1 MSSHFFSRKYFEK
14 LRTDQG
20 KGRRLTIILL
30 RLALSSLLPI
40 PNGPSHKLDIFL
52 GKHACPTLLQPLSFF
67 MGPWRLHAIWAVP
80 LDTSCGEMGSFQ
92 CTKTRFDS
100 GITLTSDESTAASF
114 VNLCLELF
122 VSKSGSKQTR
132 LGGPCRALPFYVDIF
147 GRRIKFVLSSFGVC
161 WTSVLSKGIL
171 VIS

>member
-1 MSSHFFSRKYFEK
+1 MAIS
-14 LRTDQG
+14 Q
-20 KGRRLTIILL
+20 
-30 RLALSSLLPI
+30 
-40 PNGPSHKLDIFL
+40 LDIFP

-67 MGPWRLHAIWAVP
+67 HGSLVSPCNFGCATGHKLWG
-80 LDTSCGEMGSFQ
+80 DGSFQ

-114 VNLCLELF
+114 VNLCLDYLFPSLEANKQDPAELF
-122 VSKSGSKQTR
+122 
-132 LGGPCRALPFYVDIF
+132 LFYVDIF